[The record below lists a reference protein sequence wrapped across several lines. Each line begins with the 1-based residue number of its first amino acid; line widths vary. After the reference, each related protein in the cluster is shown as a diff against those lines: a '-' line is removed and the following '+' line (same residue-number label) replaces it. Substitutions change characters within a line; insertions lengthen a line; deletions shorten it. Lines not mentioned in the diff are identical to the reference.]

1 MDQILVPLLDEMKEE
16 IDKWMEYIAE
26 NTEEIVKRSLLQV
39 GIHNYVRIE
48 YINGRVTVTDE
59 IPEFYQPLSK
69 MRHGVEVLTEAG
81 VRELV
86 PELAVHMRHILNTQ
100 HPAVTDYYFTFD
112 GVFQTSDGEVTERI
126 LEHVDEAKKKL
137 LLERIGAYMTEKL
150 VEGQDPTEP
159 LDTFFLARHLLDERL
174 YPELDAGRICMVFD
188 KIQQLNKGTS
198 LLGEH
203 RSHLISPFRRFAEDR
218 WLPRYFDRNGT
229 EREPV
234 YRKKSDLPPDKAE
247 DGLLELINYTAALI
261 LKYEPSYSRG
271 LGVTLLNCAAEL
283 GSERA
288 RIMMREGSG
297 TLPKED
303 VDFRDEVAECRA
315 NDVFAEVG
323 ITIKRESEEAY
334 AGALRFVTRLMNL
347 GFPKSYQ
354 IKLKSG
360 AKQWLPVKGL
370 DKSGTHRFFANA
382 LAYPNLH
389 PLLEEYARAAMETYE
404 WYMDTEG
411 EKNCMPGSYAV
422 FGLGLTDRRYFSL
435 VEDYM
440 KKVDE
445 EHQSVQNHFTAA
457 FIQQYGVNEETL
469 PTLVQCMLHGSDSMK
484 LKIKAEMEEERN
496 LACLAEQ
503 SRGLQGYQ
511 VEHLIDLIW
520 GGTDKLTKIA
530 AKAQGASK
538 ALFSE
543 LLQLAG
549 RPSA

>member
-1 MDQILVPLLDEMKEE
+1 MDQTLVPLWDEMKAE
-16 IDKWMEYIAE
+16 IDKWMEYIGE
-26 NTEEIVKRSLLQV
+26 NAEEIVKRSPLQV
-39 GIHNYVRIE
+39 GVHNHVRLE

-59 IPEFYQPLSK
+59 IPEFDQPASK
-69 MRHGVEVLTEAG
+69 MRHGVEMLTDAG
-81 VRELV
+81 IRELV
-86 PELAVHMRHILNTQ
+86 PELAAHMRHILNTQ

-112 GVFQTSDGEVTERI
+112 GVFQTPDGEVTERI

-137 LLERIGAYMTEKL
+137 LLDRIDAYITEKL
-150 VEGQDPTEP
+150 LEGQNPTEP
-159 LDTFFLARHLLDERL
+159 LDTFFLARHLLNERL
-174 YPELDAGRICMVFD
+174 DPELDAGRICMVFD

-198 LLGEH
+198 HLGEH
-203 RSHLISPFRRFAEDR
+203 RGHLIRPLRRFAENR
-218 WLPRYFDRNGT
+218 WLPRYF
-229 EREPV
+229 EREGKEWEPV
-234 YRKKSDLPPDKAE
+234 YRKKSDFHPDE
-247 DGLLELINYTAALI
+247 SEEGMLELINYTAALI

-283 GSERA
+283 GSGQA
-288 RIMMREGSG
+288 RLMIREGSG
-297 TLPKED
+297 TLPKEAVYSRD
-303 VDFRDEVAECRA
+303 DFAECRA

-323 ITIKRESEEAY
+323 ITLKRESEEAY
-334 AGALRFVTRLMNL
+334 AGALRFVTRLMKL

-354 IKLKSG
+354 IKLKSS

-404 WYMDTEG
+404 WYLDTEG

-445 EHQSVQNHFTAA
+445 EHQSVQNQFTAA
-457 FIQQYGVNEETL
+457 FIQHYGVNEETL

-484 LKIKAEMEEERN
+484 LKIKAEVEEERN

-503 SRGLQGYQ
+503 SRGLQDYQ

-530 AKAQGASK
+530 AKAQGTSK